1 MSLMKLFNKIISDPF
16 RIVLSGTLVKIFEIS
31 RGLLVLRYLSLE
43 EYSIISLIN
52 QIKTFTKYG
61 NIGFLD
67 VVRNEYNYEGIKDKS
82 KAKGIFNVGL
92 TADFFIQL
100 LLALSIICFASFS
113 GYDFIIKIGLIFSAF
128 NYLLLKIWS
137 YYELD
142 ATLNK
147 SYKQLSRI
155 LILSSSSSE
164 ILTIAFLFVV
174 GIWSPLL
181 VPPFSLFLVIFLYYK
196 RKGKAFQIKIDFKE
210 MIRQF
215 KKGILLSLLTILT
228 GICFVIERKITINL
242 LGIEKFGFFGLLLF
256 IFGFIRVAHKN
267 FNLPNT
273 VLNREYLATQNYKK
287 VLQLLFKRYFVIAF
301 FLCPFMIFFG
311 SHILTYIL
319 ENFLEKYVLIVP
331 VLSTFLLYAIN
342 KLLINHF
349 GYILY
354 AEGVFKLSWMYII
367 LILEVLTLSL
377 GLFFGGFSSLL
388 EIVQFLAILSAT
400 KAFIIIFLTQF
411 SLKVNILRS
420 IFNALF
426 IVGYPQI
433 IFYAIQTTYY

>member
-1 MSLMKLFNKIISDPF
+1 MKLFNKTISDPF
-16 RIVLSGTLVKIFEIS
+16 RIVLSGTFVKILEIT
-31 RGLLVLRYLSLE
+31 RGLLVVSYLSLE

-52 QIKTFTKYG
+52 QIKVFTKYG

-67 VVRNEYNYEGIKDKS
+67 VVRNEYNYEGIKDESKS
-82 KAKGIFNVGL
+82 KGIFDIGL

-100 LLALSIICFASFS
+100 LLVAGIICFASFS
-113 GYDFIIKIGLIFSAF
+113 GYDFIIKIGLVFSAF
-128 NYLLLKIWS
+128 NYFLLKIWS

-147 SYKQLSRI
+147 SYKQLSHI
-155 LILSSSSSE
+155 LILSSSTSE
-164 ILTIAFLFVV
+164 TLTILFLFIV

-181 VPPFSLFLVIFLYYK
+181 LPPISLFLVILLYYRK
-196 RKGKAFQIKIDFKE
+196 KGKAFQIRVDFKE
-210 MIRQF
+210 MFRQF

-228 GICFVIERKITINL
+228 GVCFIIERKITIDV
-242 LGIEKFGFFGLLLF
+242 LGVDKFGLFGLLLF

-273 VLNREYLATQNYKK
+273 VLNREYLATCNYKK
-287 VLQLLFKRYFVIAF
+287 VQQLLFKRFFVVV
-301 FLCPFMIFFG
+301 FLMSPFMIFFG
-311 SHILTYIL
+311 TEVLSYIL
-319 ENFLEKYVLIVP
+319 ENFLEKYLLLVP
-331 VLSTFLLYAIN
+331 ILSVFLLYAIN

-354 AEGVFKLSWMYII
+354 AEGIFKLSWMYTI
-367 LILEVLTLSL
+367 LILEVLILLL
-377 GLFFGGFSSLL
+377 GSFFGDFSSLL
-388 EIVQFLAILSAT
+388 EVVQFLVVLSAS
-400 KAFIIIFLTQF
+400 KAFVVVFLTQF
-411 SLKVNILRS
+411 SLKVNILKS
-420 IFNALF
+420 VFNTLF